1 MLKRNLLAS
10 ATALAMVAVLPAQA
24 TIFDRDVTLVKS
36 LTPAGDGFAAELAR
50 EYRQFSLFESEQMY
64 DWPDADRFAEKAMAA
79 SNGNAPSP
87 ERPENWRIGNAA
99 ALGELQAARGQLIA
113 ALDDNAAT
121 RAPHEAA
128 VAQVKYDCW
137 VEQQEEGWQDRHIA
151 ACKRDFELAMDKLAK
166 AMEPEAETRTQPLV
180 SNSTPVEPEAKT
192 LATVTP
198 IAKKIP
204 VTTLNSVYFDFDKA
218 TLTPEAR
225 QAIDT
230 FADSIEN
237 KDEVEVVVTGH
248 ADRAGPS
255 DYNVK
260 LSERRAMAVR
270 DRLLSRGVRL
280 SELSDF
286 DLRALGEN
294 SPAVATADGVAEP
307 ANRRVVLFGLGYAE
321 ATQLGEL
328 NQ

>member
-1 MLKRNLLAS
+1 M
-10 ATALAMVAVLPAQA
+10 
-24 TIFDRDVTLVKS
+24 
-36 LTPAGDGFAAELAR
+36 
-50 EYRQFSLFESEQMY
+50 
-64 DWPDADRFAEKAMAA
+64 
-79 SNGNAPSP
+79 
-87 ERPENWRIGNAA
+87 
-99 ALGELQAARGQLIA
+99 
-113 ALDDNAAT
+113 
-121 RAPHEAA
+121 
-128 VAQVKYDCW
+128 
-137 VEQQEEGWQDRHIA
+137 
-151 ACKRDFELAMDKLAK
+151 
-166 AMEPEAETRTQPLV
+166 
-180 SNSTPVEPEAKT
+180 
-192 LATVTP
+192 
-198 IAKKIP
+198 
-204 VTTLNSVYFDFDKA
+204 
-218 TLTPEAR
+218 
-225 QAIDT
+225 
-230 FADSIEN
+230 
-237 KDEVEVVVTGH
+237 VTGH